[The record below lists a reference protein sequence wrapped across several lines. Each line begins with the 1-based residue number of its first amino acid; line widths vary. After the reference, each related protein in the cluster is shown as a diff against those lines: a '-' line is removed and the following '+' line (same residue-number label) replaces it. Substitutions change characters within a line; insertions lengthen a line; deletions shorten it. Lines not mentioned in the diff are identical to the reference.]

1 MTLPSAVAHA
11 EPVEEITPWFDTC
24 THSVP
29 VFPRFETVRSEVDA
43 APFTESVAPGAVFKM
58 PIREL
63 VVSKERNGI
72 AVVEV
77 ANENAFTAEGI
88 VEVDP
93 RV

>member
-1 MTLPSAVAHA
+1 MLPK
-11 EPVEEITPWFDTC
+11 
-24 THSVP
+24 
-29 VFPRFETVRSEVDA
+29 FETVRSEVLA
-43 APFTESVAPGAVFKM
+43 VPFTESVAPGAVFKM

-77 ANENAFTAEGI
+77 ANENAFTACGI
-88 VEVDP
+88 VDVEL